1 MLKVTKKVVSLAHK
15 KKQMELKGKR
25 VERLNRFGDAL
36 ILRIGDDGVMRLSP
50 ALMSRLK
57 LVQNDNRIGFGYP
70 ENENE
75 AVVIYKAIDGDG
87 VAVNKQGYIKNI
99 PHNRDLRS
107 HLNLAVD
114 TEIEVNISEL
124 TVEFDDYPGM
134 VFHKIS
140 RDAHSSEISK
150 EARAQNTIDDLYQAI
165 EKSGGE
171 VITEETISDE
181 EIEEID
187 EISSSPSTTEET
199 KEVEDTEEK
208 KIDQMKTRDNQ
219 DDTWF

>member
-1 MLKVTKKVVSLAHK
+1 
-15 KKQMELKGKR
+15 MELKGKR

-134 VFHKIS
+134 VFHKIT
-140 RDAHSSEISK
+140 RHEISN
-150 EARAQNTIDDLYQAI
+150 EECAQNTIDDLHQAI